1 MTGVIPPI
9 EMVMTGGLFI
19 YWVYHMILI
28 SEISEISKSYHYAL
42 KNVDIL
48 RMSNV
53 DQCRI

>member
-1 MTGVIPPI
+1 
-9 EMVMTGGLFI
+9 MTGGLFI